1 MNLKVVDGKVPYIM
15 VAGADHVKGEM
26 PLEEA
31 QKMFSTGTKRASALF
46 EGYPYCVNNRYFFA
60 CQPVAAPAKGKK
72 TGKGKKR

>member
-1 MNLKVVDGKVPYIM
+1 MNLKVVNGKVPYIM

-46 EGYPYCVNNRYFFA
+46 EGYPYCVNNQYFFA
-60 CQPVAAPAKGKK
+60 GEPKAPAAAK
-72 TGKGKKR
+72 TGKRKKR

>member
-31 QKMFSTGTKRASALF
+31 EKIISTGTKRASALF
-46 EGYPYCVNNRYFFA
+46 AGYPYCVNNQYFFA
-60 CQPVAAPAKGKK
+60 YEPPKAAPAK
-72 TGKGKKR
+72 TAKKRKKK

>member
-1 MNLKVVDGKVPYIM
+1 MNLKVVNGKVPYIM

-46 EGYPYCVNNRYFFA
+46 EGYPYCVNNQYVFGGE
-60 CQPVAAPAKGKK
+60 PKAPAAAK
-72 TGKGKKR
+72 TGKRKKR